1 MRRDKKGTVDKYIAS
16 ISNRKPVYQD
26 ESEISNKWEEPKKQK
41 DHAWVPHIGLT
52 AFITDDIRL
61 YARYNEFVR
70 FPSLF
75 ESSMALAGGSKR
87 STGTANRPEHA
98 YNWEIGYVH
107 NLSSYF
113 PSLEYADIKI
123 NYFNNRIKDY
133 IDRDWDFNTVQFDEK
148 KMSGIE
154 LQARVDSGKYFANF
168 GGTYR
173 LKQQLCDAD
182 YAQTFMPIPGAAGSD
197 RIPACVDGG
206 FPRTFARTSL
216 QPQYSLNLDVG
227 ARLLEKKLLLGA
239 RAVYHSAAKN
249 KDEGHFG
256 GLGWAFNRTNYWNPI
271 LVFDAYASYQ
281 VQKNLNVDVAISN
294 LTNQYY
300 LDPMART
307 SMPAPGRTVRVG
319 MTARF

>member
-1 MRRDKKGTVDKYIAS
+1 
-16 ISNRKPVYQD
+16 
-26 ESEISNKWEEPKKQK
+26 
-41 DHAWVPHIGLT
+41 
-52 AFITDDIRL
+52 
-61 YARYNEFVR
+61 
-70 FPSLF
+70 
-75 ESSMALAGGSKR
+75 
-87 STGTANRPEHA
+87 
-98 YNWEIGYVH
+98 
-107 NLSSYF
+107 
-113 PSLEYADIKI
+113 
-123 NYFNNRIKDY
+123 
-133 IDRDWDFNTVQFDEK
+133 
-148 KMSGIE
+148 MSGIE